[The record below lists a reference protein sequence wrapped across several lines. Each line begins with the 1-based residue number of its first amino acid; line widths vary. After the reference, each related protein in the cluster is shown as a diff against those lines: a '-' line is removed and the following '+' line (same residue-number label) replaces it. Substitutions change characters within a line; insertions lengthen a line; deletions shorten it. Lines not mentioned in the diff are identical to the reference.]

1 MRISSLLK
9 AAVLVTFLVH
19 PLASDAQTV
28 TPADAKAFL
37 GNWTISVDT
46 PGGAVTVDLSLAE
59 TAGKVGGKVGVDGA
73 ASTIK
78 EITKKGSSL
87 VMKYD
92 ADVQGD
98 MTPIILTVEVSG
110 SKLTASFDAAGQ
122 VLPGAGT
129 RK

>member
-9 AAVLVTFLVH
+9 AAVLIAFLVD

-59 TAGKVGGKVGVDGA
+59 TAGKVGGKVGVDGT
-73 ASTIK
+73 ASSIK
-78 EITKKGSSL
+78 EFTKKGSSL

-92 ADVQGD
+92 ADVQGA
-98 MTPIILTVEVSG
+98 MTPIILTAEVNG
-110 SKLTASFDAAGQ
+110 GKLTASFDAAGQ
-122 VLPGAGT
+122 VLPGSGT